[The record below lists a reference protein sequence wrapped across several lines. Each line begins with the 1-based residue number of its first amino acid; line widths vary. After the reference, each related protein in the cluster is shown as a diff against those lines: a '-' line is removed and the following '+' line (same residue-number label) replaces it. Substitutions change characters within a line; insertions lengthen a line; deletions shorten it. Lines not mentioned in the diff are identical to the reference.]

1 MKSFR
6 EWKEEDTQD
15 ENPVLLL
22 KNLNVLAKQLEG
34 ELKEYKGE
42 RFQGFIEMIGAI
54 NSLRMTLAEID
65 TGAFRPGWMTSESDG
80 DGKPNAPHGMQKLAD
95 AEKKSAGS
103 RDLRKDLSADYKGHI
118 KSNGTVEPF
127 KLKK

>member
-1 MKSFR
+1 MISLR
-6 EWKEEDTQD
+6 EWKEEETRD

-22 KNLNVLAKQLEG
+22 KNLNQLAKMLEG

-42 RFQGFIEMIGAI
+42 RFEGFLEMIGAI

-65 TGAFRPGWMTSESDG
+65 TGAFAPGWLTSEAG
-80 DGKPNAPHGMQKLAD
+80 DGKPEAPHGMQKVD
-95 AEKKSAGS
+95 YTEKRSKGV
-103 RDLRKDLSADYKGHI
+103 RDIRDDLSADYKGNVKH
-118 KSNGTVEPF
+118 NGTVEPF